1 MENRTNKI
9 RNAESVVFRR
19 HRYCK
24 IKKMNNSE
32 FKPKPLEEV
41 LDALYMKFEVESICR
56 MSSNNTLKL
65 LASAIWYLEDLK
77 EIRDKL
83 DKSK

>member
-1 MENRTNKI
+1 
-9 RNAESVVFRR
+9 
-19 HRYCK
+19 
-24 IKKMNNSE
+24 MNNAE

-56 MSSNNTLKL
+56 MSSSNTLKL

-77 EIRDKL
+77 EIKDKL
-83 DKSK
+83 NENK

>member
-19 HRYCK
+19 YKYCK

-41 LDALYMKFEVESICR
+41 LDALYMKLEVESICR
-56 MSSNNTLKL
+56 MSSSDTLKL
-65 LASAIWYLEDLK
+65 LASVIWYLEDLK
-77 EIRDKL
+77 EIKDKL
-83 DKSK
+83 NESK

>member
-24 IKKMNNSE
+24 IKKKMNNSE

-41 LDALYMKFEVESICR
+41 LGSLYMKFEVESVPYI
-56 MSSNNTLKL
+56 
-65 LASAIWYLEDLK
+65 
-77 EIRDKL
+77 
-83 DKSK
+83 

>member
-1 MENRTNKI
+1 MRDKE
-9 RNAESVVFRR
+9 
-19 HRYCK
+19 
-24 IKKMNNSE
+24 E

-56 MSSNNTLKL
+56 MSSSNTLKL

>member
-1 MENRTNKI
+1 MKD
-9 RNAESVVFRR
+9 
-19 HRYCK
+19 K
-24 IKKMNNSE
+24 E

-56 MSSNNTLKL
+56 MASSNTLKL
-65 LASAIWYLEDLK
+65 LASTIWYLEDLK

>member
-1 MENRTNKI
+1 MTRFKE
-9 RNAESVVFRR
+9 
-19 HRYCK
+19 
-24 IKKMNNSE
+24 E
-32 FKPKPLEEV
+32 FEPKPLEEV
-41 LDALYMKFEVESICR
+41 LDTLYMKFEVESICR
-56 MSSNNTLKL
+56 MSSSSTLKL

>member
-1 MENRTNKI
+1 
-9 RNAESVVFRR
+9 
-19 HRYCK
+19 
-24 IKKMNNSE
+24 MNNSK

-56 MSSNNTLKL
+56 MSSSNTLKL

-77 EIRDKL
+77 EIKDKL
-83 DKSK
+83 NENHIGET

>member
-1 MENRTNKI
+1 MKD
-9 RNAESVVFRR
+9 
-19 HRYCK
+19 K
-24 IKKMNNSE
+24 PE

-56 MSSNNTLKL
+56 MSSSNTLKL
-65 LASAIWYLEDLK
+65 LASTIWYLEDLK

-83 DKSK
+83 DESK